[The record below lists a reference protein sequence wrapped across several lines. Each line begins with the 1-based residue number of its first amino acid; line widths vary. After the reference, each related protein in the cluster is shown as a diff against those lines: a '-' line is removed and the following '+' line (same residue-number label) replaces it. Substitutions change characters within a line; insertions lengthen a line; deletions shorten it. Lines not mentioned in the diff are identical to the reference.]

1 MYVHTAAACHPRI
14 DEPLAQAKGRWSAM
28 QVLATLL
35 LLLSILA
42 LARILYELIE
52 MADDM
57 RRVR

>member
-1 MYVHTAAACHPRI
+1 
-14 DEPLAQAKGRWSAM
+14 M